1 MTESSN
7 STSTEPTI
15 CRICGSK
22 LGPSATRCVVC
33 GTPIGAEGERRFS
46 GGSQITLSLP
56 LAIGL
61 LAIFTFLAAGLTF
74 AATRLF
80 VPASGEELE
89 TTPTN
94 TPTITATL
102 EASPTDTVA
111 PPPTP
116 LPTLEY
122 IVIAN
127 DTCIS
132 LAVRYDVSFQSILLA
147 NPGLTADCILSVGQR
162 INIPQPTPTAS
173 PEPSPTLPPDE
184 ATRAACETITYTVE
198 ANDTLSGIAANYNVD
213 IRAILDYNGLN
224 NETVFLGQILIIPL
238 CQRLPTQG
246 PSPTATA
253 PPPHPAANL
262 LLPQDG
268 AAFTLANDTITLQWA
283 SVGVLREN
291 EVYEVVVE
299 DITEG
304 SGTRRIVG
312 YVTDTKYIVPT
323 TLRPQEALPHIMRW
337 SVQVVRKVDQTEEG
351 EPIYESGGAE
361 SLKRVFT
368 WSGAAVETTPEP

>member
-1 MTESSN
+1 MTN
-7 STSTEPTI
+7 STEATSTESTI

-33 GTPIGAEGERRFS
+33 GTTIGTEGDQRFS

-74 AATRLF
+74 AATRL
-80 VPASGEELE
+80 VGSTPSDDQES
-89 TTPTN
+89 TPTN
-94 TPTITATL
+94 TPTETATL
-102 EASPTDTVA
+102 QASPTDTLV

-122 IVIAN
+122 TVVAN
-127 DTCIS
+127 DTCIAI
-132 LAVRYDVSFQSILLA
+132 AVRYDVSIQSILQA
-147 NPGLTADCILSVGQR
+147 NPGLTADCILSVGQK
-162 INIPQPTPTAS
+162 INLPQPTPTAS
-173 PEPSPTLPPDE
+173 PEPTSTLPPE
-184 ATRAACETITYTVE
+184 QATEDACEKVTYTVE
-198 ANDTLSGIAANYNVD
+198 ANDTLSGIAENYNVS
-213 IRAILDYNGLN
+213 INAILDYNGLN
-224 NETVFLGQILIIPL
+224 NETVFLGQILVIPL
-238 CQRLPTQG
+238 CERLPTPG
-246 PSPTATA
+246 PSPTATP

-268 AAFTLANDTITLQWA
+268 AAFTLANDTVTLQWA
-283 SVGVLREN
+283 SVGVLRED
-291 EVYEVVVE
+291 EVYEVEVE

-323 TLRPQEALPHIMRW
+323 SFRPQEATPHIMRW
-337 SVQVVRKVDQTEEG
+337 SVRVVRQVDLTEEG
-351 EPIYESGGAE
+351 DPIYESGGTE
-361 SLKRVFT
+361 SQKRVFT
-368 WSGAAVETTPEP
+368 WSGATVETTPEP

>member
-1 MTESSN
+1 MTN
-7 STSTEPTI
+7 STETTSTEPTI

-33 GTPIGAEGERRFS
+33 GTPIGAEGDPRFS

-61 LAIFTFLAAGLTF
+61 LAFFTFLAAGLTF
-74 AATRLF
+74 AATRL
-80 VPASGEELE
+80 VGTSPSEEQD

-102 EASPTDTVA
+102 EATPTNTVA

-116 LPTLEY
+116 LPTIEY
-122 IVIAN
+122 TVIAN
-127 DTCIS
+127 DTCNA
-132 LAVRYDVSFQSILLA
+132 LTVRYDVSFQSILQA
-147 NPGLTADCILSVGQR
+147 NPGLTNDCILSIGQK
-162 INIPQPTPTAS
+162 IYLPQPTPTAS
-173 PEPSPTLPPDE
+173 PEPIPTLPPDE
-184 ATRAACETITYTVE
+184 ATRAACETIEHAVE
-198 ANDTLSGIAANYNVD
+198 ANDTLSGIAINYNVD
-213 IRAILDYNGLN
+213 IGAILDYNGLN
-224 NETVFLGQILIIPL
+224 NETVFLGQKLIIPL
-238 CQRLPTQG
+238 CKRLPTQG

-268 AAFTLANDTITLQWA
+268 AAFTLTNDTITLQWA

-291 EVYEVVVE
+291 EIYEVVVE
-299 DITEG
+299 DITES

-323 TLRPQEALPHIMRW
+323 SFRPQEALPHIMRW
-337 SVQVVRKVDQTEEG
+337 SVRVVRKVDQTEEG
-351 EPIYESGGAE
+351 EPIYESGGEE

-368 WSGAAVETTPEP
+368 WSGAALETTPEP

>member
-1 MTESSN
+1 MTKSPEA
-7 STSTEPTI
+7 TSTEPTI

-22 LGPSATRCVVC
+22 LGPNATRCVVC
-33 GTPIGAEGERRFS
+33 GTPVGSEGGQRFS
-46 GGSQITLSLP
+46 GGSQVTLSLP

-74 AATRLF
+74 AATRL
-80 VPASGEELE
+80 VGSAPGEEPVS
-89 TTPTN
+89 TPTD
-94 TPTITATL
+94 TPTVTATL
-102 EASPTDTVA
+102 QASPTDTVA
-111 PPPTP
+111 PPPTA

-122 IVIAN
+122 TVIAN
-127 DTCIS
+127 DTCIAI
-132 LAVRYDVSFQSILLA
+132 AVRYDISIQSILQS
-147 NPGLTADCILSVGQR
+147 NPGLTADCILSVGQK

-173 PEPSPTLPPDE
+173 PEPTSTLPPEE

-198 ANDTLSGIAANYNVD
+198 ANDTLSGIAQNYNVD
-213 IRAILDYNGLN
+213 VRAILDYNGLN

-238 CQRLPTQG
+238 CERLPTPG
-246 PSPTATA
+246 PSPTATP

-291 EVYEVVVE
+291 EFYEVTVV

-312 YVTDTKYIVPT
+312 YVSDTKYIVPSSF
-323 TLRPQEALPHIMRW
+323 RPQEELPHIMRW
-337 SVQVVRKVDQTEEG
+337 SVRVVRQVGLTEEG

-368 WSGAAVETTPEP
+368 WSGAAVEATPAP